1 MRKWPG
7 LVRRSLC
14 CLFVI
19 YLTVF
24 FFFFFF
30 TTKKWMFPGGL
41 WSTSGEGGVVSLKN
55 SYSRHGWCN
64 SSFMKN
70 LMMYFFFFFFRKFVK
85 KILLIKTLHMYLI
98 PTVKLNKKIYL
109 YRFVYCCIFNYFKKI
124 LFSLLPV
131 SVSDS

>member
-1 MRKWPG
+1 MTRVSEKI
-7 LVRRSLC
+7 
-14 CLFVI
+14 FV
-19 YLTVF
+19 LSFCHLPDSF
-24 FFFFFF
+24 FFFFFLQ
-30 TTKKWMFPGGL
+30 KKNGCFQGVYDQQADR
-41 WSTSGEGGVVSLKN
+41 GVVSLKN
-55 SYSRHGWCN
+55 SYSRHGWCS

-70 LMMYFFFFFFRKFVK
+70 LMMYFFLFFFRKFVK